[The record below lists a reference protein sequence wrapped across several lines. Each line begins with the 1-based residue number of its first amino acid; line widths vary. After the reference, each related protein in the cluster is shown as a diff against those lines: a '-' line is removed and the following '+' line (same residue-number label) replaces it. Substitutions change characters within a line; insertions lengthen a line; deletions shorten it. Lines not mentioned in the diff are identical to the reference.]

1 MKYCKGVNY
10 TDRIYSIKLRT
21 RIYSQFIFSW
31 IRTPLWIRHLVLVFL
46 FVRRS
51 SSGLYWS
58 LFQIWITQL
67 EQNFMQEKNCLTLVK
82 KLLRDWYNAVFR
94 LGHETH
100 NVFEKKNLKG
110 KIFLLWHK
118 SQVFKS
124 HANISFVYLKFRA
137 LKKTIS
143 QSEIQNGSI
152 ITENY
157 STLQICILF
166 FVY

>member
-1 MKYCKGVNY
+1 MNLSPRSGFPFRSQIEFGALLKFVSNLNNA
-10 TDRIYSIKLRT
+10 TRAKL
-21 RIYSQFIFSW
+21 YAK
-31 IRTPLWIRHLVLVFL
+31 
-46 FVRRS
+46 
-51 SSGLYWS
+51 
-58 LFQIWITQL
+58 
-67 EQNFMQEKNCLTLVK
+67 KNCLTLVK

>member
-1 MKYCKGVNY
+1 
-10 TDRIYSIKLRT
+10 
-21 RIYSQFIFSW
+21 
-31 IRTPLWIRHLVLVFL
+31 
-46 FVRRS
+46 
-51 SSGLYWS
+51 
-58 LFQIWITQL
+58 
-67 EQNFMQEKNCLTLVK
+67 MQEKNCLTLVK

-94 LGHETH
+94 LGHETR

>member
-1 MKYCKGVNY
+1 
-10 TDRIYSIKLRT
+10 
-21 RIYSQFIFSW
+21 
-31 IRTPLWIRHLVLVFL
+31 
-46 FVRRS
+46 
-51 SSGLYWS
+51 
-58 LFQIWITQL
+58 
-67 EQNFMQEKNCLTLVK
+67 MQEKNCLTLVK

-94 LGHETH
+94 LSHETH

-110 KIFLLWHK
+110 KIFLVWHK

-124 HANISFVYLKFRA
+124 HANSSFVYLKFRA

>member
-1 MKYCKGVNY
+1 
-10 TDRIYSIKLRT
+10 
-21 RIYSQFIFSW
+21 
-31 IRTPLWIRHLVLVFL
+31 
-46 FVRRS
+46 
-51 SSGLYWS
+51 
-58 LFQIWITQL
+58 
-67 EQNFMQEKNCLTLVK
+67 MQEKNCLTLVK

-100 NVFEKKNLKG
+100 NVFEKKNL
-110 KIFLLWHK
+110 
-118 SQVFKS
+118 QVFKS